1 MPEGTLQ
8 LEHLMQATKL
18 LQLKKASLADIEII
32 FDVCWMLTPTQIQKL
47 VANCEQSALPR
58 RQTSYTDSG
67 GTGRLCRGLR
77 EPHLSGDPARR
88 QLPRCR
94 WRQE

>member
-32 FDVCWMLTPTQIQKL
+32 FDGKSRFSKL
-47 VANCEQSALPR
+47 GMP
-58 RQTSYTDSG
+58 
-67 GTGRLCRGLR
+67 
-77 EPHLSGDPARR
+77 
-88 QLPRCR
+88 
-94 WRQE
+94 

>member
-47 VANCEQSALPR
+47 VANCAFPPPLAFLLVLRSALTASNDYYRLR
-58 RQTSYTDSG
+58 R
-67 GTGRLCRGLR
+67 
-77 EPHLSGDPARR
+77 
-88 QLPRCR
+88 
-94 WRQE
+94 

>member
-32 FDVCWMLTPTQIQKL
+32 FDG
-47 VANCEQSALPR
+47 ASALY
-58 RQTSYTDSG
+58 SLA
-67 GTGRLCRGLR
+67 RLSNDR
-77 EPHLSGDPARR
+77 
-88 QLPRCR
+88 
-94 WRQE
+94 

>member
-32 FDVCWMLTPTQIQKL
+32 YDVCWMLTPTQIQSTFALLRRRKPS
-47 VANCEQSALPR
+47 VALADLFRRVLQSSLPIV
-58 RQTSYTDSG
+58 
-67 GTGRLCRGLR
+67 RL
-77 EPHLSGDPARR
+77 
-88 QLPRCR
+88 Q
-94 WRQE
+94 

>member
-32 FDVCWMLTPTQIQKL
+32 YDVCWMLTPTQIQSECFDL
-47 VANCEQSALPR
+47 F
-58 RQTSYTDSG
+58 
-67 GTGRLCRGLR
+67 
-77 EPHLSGDPARR
+77 LSRK
-88 QLPRCR
+88 
-94 WRQE
+94 

>member
-1 MPEGTLQ
+1 MSSTRRPAGLPAAAPSNITRLEEWCKAHDMPEGTLQ

-47 VANCEQSALPR
+47 VANCAHRSVHLTR
-58 RQTSYTDSG
+58 RVN
-67 GTGRLCRGLR
+67 
-77 EPHLSGDPARR
+77 
-88 QLPRCR
+88 
-94 WRQE
+94 